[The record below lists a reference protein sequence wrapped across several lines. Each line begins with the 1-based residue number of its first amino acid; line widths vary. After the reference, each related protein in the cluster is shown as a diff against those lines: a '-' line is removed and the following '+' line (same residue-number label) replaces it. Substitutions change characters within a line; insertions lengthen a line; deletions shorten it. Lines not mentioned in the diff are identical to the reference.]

1 MKRILTLAFAAAL
14 AAHTGAEV
22 LTRAD
27 SGLKAA
33 DGDFTTSFTFR
44 WNGFAPIPKEMTWRY
59 GMIACHRSGYD
70 EGWRLFLHDAN

>member
-1 MKRILTLAFAAAL
+1 MKRILTLAFATAL

-33 DGDFTTSFTFR
+33 DGDFYVMS
-44 WNGFAPIPKEMTWRY
+44 EV
-59 GMIACHRSGYD
+59 
-70 EGWRLFLHDAN
+70 DAKLRRERRIVLDHAKD